1 MFQSLVSQA
10 RANGGGSQ
18 EHIEAVTAERDF
30 FREKYAAQ
38 MNEMEHLKSQLKES
52 RRVIDRLR
60 KQVLDL
66 EMQRSGSGG
75 CVNGVATAGGAS
87 AKNKALAGLGS
98 SNTSLTSM
106 TYGEEESIR
115 SSPCSVAES
124 LQADEERLARD
135 SGGVEDKNARQEL
148 TGADNSEKQE
158 QSTHDGDDEAG
169 EHKSNS
175 TEEKEEEDMSSDKDE
190 ADQIRANAER
200 MLQWANYQT
209 TRRTTVSPSTTPT
222 AKRTGEDENE
232 CVYNLTELDRTF
244 GDESENSF
252 LTSPQDLR
260 NDSYQLHTPSSH
272 NQGKISK
279 FLNKVKD
286 IIDPPSEYESESDDE
301 SSEEESTST
310 IDHRSFD
317 E

>member
-10 RANGGGSQ
+10 RATGGGSH

-66 EMQRSGSGG
+66 EMQRGESGKSA
-75 CVNGVATAGGAS
+75 NGVATAGCTS
-87 AKNKALAGLGS
+87 ERINALAGLGS
-98 SNTSLTSM
+98 STTSLTSM
-106 TYGEEESIR
+106 THGEEESIR
-115 SSPCSVAES
+115 SSPCSVVES
-124 LQADEERLARD
+124 LQADKEAFSRD
-135 SGGVEDKNARQEL
+135 SCSAEEKNSMQESTDANGL
-148 TGADNSEKQE
+148 EKQDK
-158 QSTHDGDDEAG
+158 STHDVDGEYVDD
-169 EHKSNS
+169 KLNS
-175 TEEKEEEDMSSDKDE
+175 AEEEDASSDKDE
-190 ADQIRANAER
+190 AERIRANAER

-209 TRRTTVSPSTTPT
+209 TRRSTMSPSTTPT
-222 AKRTGEDENE
+222 AKRMGEDEIAF
-232 CVYNLTELDRTF
+232 VYDLTNLNTNF
-244 GDESENSF
+244 GDEREDSFESPRDLKINSNK
-252 LTSPQDLR
+252 TDNS
-260 NDSYQLHTPSSH
+260 NTHSG
-272 NQGKISK
+272 GKISK
-279 FLNKVKD
+279 FLSTMKD
-286 IIDPPSEYESESDDE
+286 IIDPPSDYESEFDNE